1 MKTSKPGKSPAST
14 LPLFVFSFLLVFLLV
29 AGAAL
34 LSRSQRRNPIPAPS
48 LR

>member
-1 MKTSKPGKSPAST
+1 MKMSKPGKSPAST
-14 LPLFVFSFLLVFLLV
+14 LRVFVFSFLLVFLLV

-34 LSRSQRRNPIPAPS
+34 LSRFQRRNPIPAPG

>member
-1 MKTSKPGKSPAST
+1 MVEGQES
-14 LPLFVFSFLLVFLLV
+14 LFWRMVFLGWFLLVFLLV

-34 LSRSQRRNPIPAPS
+34 LSRFQRRNPIPAPG